1 MCLRYFDAGLNGCSN
16 AVCGNCVRYGTV
28 LTEQERRMLSENRF
42 SDLTQ
47 YQRRLDAE
55 IDAQV
60 RFAY

>member
-1 MCLRYFDAGLNGCSN
+1 MI
-16 AVCGNCVRYGTV
+16 
-28 LTEQERRMLSENRF
+28 TEHRF

-60 RFAY
+60 CFCRVCWAYLKWNE